1 MITFNSK
8 ELVQNFLS
16 ELPERSQEILI
27 GRYGLG
33 NSVKKHTLEA
43 IGQKYGI
50 TRERVRQIENHSIKN
65 IIKSDSFSNSEKYF
79 NELLEIIESIGG
91 IAAEKHLLEHLSN
104 DNSEQNHIH
113 FLFVVGNP
121 FYKEKGDNNF
131 DTRWYT
137 DKKLAIEVI
146 KALENVHN
154 QFEGD
159 QLVTESELLEIV
171 RREARKIK
179 ARKEINDEQIKK
191 WLTISKVINSNPFG
205 EWGLVTSQNIKI
217 RGIRSYA
224 YLVVRQNGSP
234 MHFKEVAK
242 KINEHFGKNVHTAT
256 CHNELIKDQ
265 RFVLVGR
272 GMYALSEWGYSQGI
286 VRDVVMDILKKKGRM
301 TKEEVVEGVLKE
313 RYVKE
318 NTVIVNLQNS
328 DFFKKHK
335 DGTYS
340 VL

>member
-27 GRYGLG
+27 RRYGLG

-65 IIKSDSFSNSEKYF
+65 IIKSDSFNNSEKYF
-79 NELLEIIESIGG
+79 NELLEIIEQIGG
-91 IAAEKHLLEHLSN
+91 IAAEKNLLEQLSS
-104 DNSEQNHIH
+104 DDTEQNHIH

-121 FYKEKGDNNF
+121 FYKEKGNNNF
-131 DTRWYT
+131 DTRCYT
-137 DKKLAIEVI
+137 DKKLAGEVI
-146 KALENVHN
+146 KTLENIHN

-159 QLVTESELLEIV
+159 QLVTEPELLEMV
-171 RREARKIK
+171 RREAKKIK
-179 ARKEINDEQIKK
+179 SRKDINDEQIKK
-191 WLTISKVINSNPFG
+191 WLSISKVINSNPFG
-205 EWGLVTSQNIKI
+205 EWGLSTSQNIKI

-224 YLVVRQNGSP
+224 YLIVRQNGSP

-242 KINEHFGKNVHTAT
+242 MINEHFGKNVHTAT
-256 CHNELIKDQ
+256 CHNELIKDV

-272 GMYALSEWGYSQGI
+272 GMYALAEWGYSQGI
-286 VRDVVMDILKKKGRM
+286 VRDVVRDILKKKGRM
-301 TKEEVVEGVLKE
+301 TKEEVIEGVLKE

-340 VL
+340 VI